1 MKKGKKEGKERKRM
15 EEKEKKVKERKKGKK
30 EREKWVFINR
40 ISLEITV
47 ITNVYSYMTKFVG

>member
-1 MKKGKKEGKERKRM
+1 M
-15 EEKEKKVKERKKGKK
+15 EEKEKQVKESKKGKK

-47 ITNVYSYMTKFVG
+47 ITNVYSYMAKFIG